1 MKRII
6 GIILIVV
13 GLLAGVYAITRHDE
27 ERTILDIGD
36 VEIKKDNKEPGNKT
50 TIYYVI
56 ALVGVI
62 GGGIMV
68 SGKSQP

>member
-13 GLLAGVYAITRHDE
+13 GLLAGVYAITRHEE

-36 VEIKKDNKEPGNKT
+36 VEIKKGNKEPGNKT

-56 ALVGVI
+56 ALLGVI

-68 SGKSQP
+68 SSKSRV